1 MSASNWLLPEFVSDI
16 LPAEARGLE
25 ELRRKLLDLYQ
36 QSGFELVAPPL
47 VEFTESLFA
56 GQRADLP
63 KKTAKV
69 VDQLSGRTMGIR
81 PDITPQLSRI
91 DAHLLNRS
99 GVTRL
104 CYCGVVF
111 HAVPNDLI
119 GDRELVQIGAEIYGY
134 AGIEADLQVIGLAY
148 ETLETAGVHG
158 AKLDLNHPGIMRA
171 LVASHPALEAEVDKL
186 NGLVKEKAITS
197 IKAFLAELDDVPVEI
212 QEALLILPNL
222 YGGIDTLERARDVLP
237 KLPEIQTA
245 LDELELIAQRFP
257 SVSVDLADIS
267 GYDYHTGIS
276 FALYAEGWHNAL
288 VRGGR
293 YDKVA
298 QAYGRERPATGFS
311 LNLRRLV
318 QGLASP
324 EPNEAIKTDWSD
336 DAEHLAQIHQL
347 RQQGHIVVQLFPNT
361 EQVNEEYVF
370 TRELVLEN
378 NQWLLKSIATQG

>member
-1 MSASNWLLPEFVSDI
+1 MRASNWLLPEFVSDI

-36 QSGFELVAPPL
+36 YSGFELVAPPL

-56 GQRADLP
+56 GQRLDLP
-63 KKTAKV
+63 QKTAKV
-69 VDQLSGRTMGIR
+69 IDQLTGRTMGIR
-81 PDITPQLSRI
+81 PDITPQVTRI
-91 DAHLLNRS
+91 DAHLLNRQ

-119 GDRELVQIGAEIYGY
+119 GDRELVQIGAEIFGYG
-134 AGIEADLQVIGLAY
+134 GIEADLQIIGLAY
-148 ETLETAGVHG
+148 QTLETAGVHG

-171 LVASHPALEAEVDKL
+171 LVSAHPALEAEVDKL
-186 NGLVKEKAITS
+186 NGLVREKAITS
-197 IKAFLAELDDVPVEI
+197 LRAFLTELEGVPTEI

-222 YGGIDTLERARDVLP
+222 YGDVSALEKARNVLP
-237 KLPEIQTA
+237 KLPEIQAA
-245 LDELELIAQRFP
+245 LDELEAVAVKFP
-257 SVSVDLADIS
+257 EVSVDLADVS
-267 GYDYHTGIS
+267 GYDYHSGIS

-298 QAYGRERPATGFS
+298 KAYGRERPATGFS

-318 QGLASP
+318 QGLAKSAP
-324 EPNEAIKTDWSD
+324 AEAIRTIWSD
-336 DAEHLAQIHQL
+336 DQAQLSKIQQL
-347 RQQGHIVVQLFPNT
+347 RTEGHIVVQLFPNT
-361 EQVNEEYVF
+361 EQVTEEYVF

-378 NQWLLKSIATQG
+378 DQWLLKSII

>member
-1 MSASNWLLPEFVSDI
+1 MSASNWLLPEFISDM

-69 VDQLSGRTMGIR
+69 IDQLSGRTMGIR

-91 DAHLLNRS
+91 DAHLLNRP

-111 HAVPNDLI
+111 HALPNDLI

-134 AGIEADLQVIGLAY
+134 AGTEADLQVISLAY
-148 ETLETAGVHG
+148 QTLEAAGVHG

-171 LVASHPALEAEVDKL
+171 LVADNPVLEAEVDKL
-186 NGLVKEKAITS
+186 NGLVREKAITS
-197 IKAFLAELDDVPVEI
+197 LKAFLAELEDVPTEI

-222 YGGIDTLERARDVLP
+222 YGGIDTLAQARSVLP

-245 LDELELIAQRFP
+245 LDELEVIAKRFP
-257 SVSVDLADIS
+257 SASVDLADIS

-298 QAYGRERPATGFS
+298 KAYGRERPATGFS

-324 EPNEAIKTDWSD
+324 GPNEAIKTIWSD
-336 DAEHLAQIHQL
+336 DADHLDKIQQL
-347 RQQGHIVVQLFPNT
+347 RQEGHIVVQVFPNT
-361 EQVNEEYVF
+361 EQTNEEYVF

-378 NQWLLKSIATQG
+378 NQWLLKSIAS

>member
-1 MSASNWLLPEFVSDI
+1 MSASNWLLPEFISDI

-69 VDQLSGRTMGIR
+69 IDQLSGRTMGIR
-81 PDITPQLSRI
+81 PDITPQVSRI

-111 HAVPNDLI
+111 HALPNDLI

-134 AGIEADLQVIGLAY
+134 AGIEADLQIISLAY
-148 ETLETAGVHG
+148 QTLEAAGVHG

-171 LVASHPALEAEVDKL
+171 LVAAHPALEAEVDKL
-186 NGLVKEKAITS
+186 NGLVREKAITS
-197 IKAFLAELDDVPVEI
+197 LKAFLLELGDIPAEI

-222 YGGIDTLERARDVLP
+222 YGDIDTLDEARAVLP
-237 KLPEIQTA
+237 KLPEIQAA
-245 LDELELIAQRFP
+245 LDELEVVAKRFP

-298 QAYGRERPATGFS
+298 KAYGRERPATGFS

-324 EPNEAIKTDWSD
+324 EPNEAIKTIWSD
-336 DAEHLAQIHQL
+336 DKDHLGKIQQL
-347 RQQGHIVVQLFPNT
+347 RQEGNIVVQVFPDT
-361 EQVNEEYVF
+361 EQTNEEYVF

-378 NQWLLKSIATQG
+378 NQWLLKSITV

>member
-1 MSASNWLLPEFVSDI
+1 MRASNWLLPEFISDI

-36 QSGFELVAPPL
+36 HSGFELVAPPL

-56 GQRADLP
+56 GQRNDLP
-63 KKTAKV
+63 LKTAKLI
-69 VDQLSGRTMGIR
+69 DQLSGRTMGIR
-81 PDITPQLSRI
+81 PDITPQVTRI
-91 DAHLLNRS
+91 DAHLLNRQ

-111 HAVPNDLI
+111 HAKPNDLI
-119 GDRELVQIGAEIYGY
+119 GDRELVQIGAEIFGY
-134 AGIEADLQVIGLAY
+134 AGGEADLQIIGLAY
-148 ETLETAGVHG
+148 QTLEVAGINN
-158 AKLDLNHPGIMRA
+158 ATLDLNHPGIMRA
-171 LVASHPALEAEVDKL
+171 LVASHPALEAQADKL
-186 NGLVKEKAITS
+186 NAFAREKAITS
-197 IKAFLAELDDVPVEI
+197 LRAFLSQFADVPSDI
-212 QEALLILPNL
+212 KEALLVLPNL
-222 YGGIDTLERARDVLP
+222 YGGGEVVEQARSCLP
-237 KLPEIQTA
+237 KLPEIESA
-245 LDELELIAQRFP
+245 LDELEMIVKRFP

-298 QAYGRERPATGFS
+298 QAYGRDRPATGFS

-318 QGLASP
+318 QGLPAS
-324 EPNEAIKTDWSD
+324 EPAEAIKTIWSD
-336 DAEHLAQIHQL
+336 DQAQLAKIQQL
-347 RQQGHIVVQLFPNT
+347 REEGNIVVQLFPNT
-361 EQVNEEYVF
+361 EQITEEYVF

-378 NQWLLKSIATQG
+378 DQWQLKSIN

>member
-134 AGIEADLQVIGLAY
+134 AGIEADLQIISLAY
-148 ETLETAGVHG
+148 QTLETAGVHG

-171 LVASHPALEAEVDKL
+171 LVASHPALEIEVDKL

-197 IKAFLAELDDVPVEI
+197 IKAFLAELDNVPTEV

-222 YGGIDTLERARDVLP
+222 YGDIDIIRRARDVLP

-257 SVSVDLADIS
+257 SVSIDLADIS

-298 QAYGRERPATGFS
+298 KAYGRERPATGFS

-318 QGLASP
+318 QGLASS

-336 DAEHLAQIHQL
+336 DAEHLEQIHQL
-347 RQQGHIVVQLFPNT
+347 RQQGHIVVQIFPNT

-370 TRELVLEN
+370 VRELVLEN
-378 NQWLLKSIATQG
+378 NEWLLKSIATQG

>member
-1 MSASNWLLPEFVSDI
+1 
-16 LPAEARGLE
+16 
-25 ELRRKLLDLYQ
+25 
-36 QSGFELVAPPL
+36 
-47 VEFTESLFA
+47 A
-56 GQRADLP
+56 GQRSDLP

-111 HAVPNDLI
+111 HSVPNDLI

-134 AGIEADLQVIGLAY
+134 GGVEADLQIIGLAY
-148 ETLETAGVHG
+148 QTLQTACVND

-171 LVASHPALEAEVDKL
+171 LVALHPALEAEVDKL
-186 NGLVKEKAITS
+186 NGLVREKAITS
-197 IKAFLAELDDVPVEI
+197 LKAFLAELDGVPAEI
-212 QEALLILPNL
+212 QDALMILPNL
-222 YGGIDTLERARDVLP
+222 YGDIDILDRARDVLP
-237 KLPEIQTA
+237 KLPEIQVA
-245 LDELELIAQRFP
+245 LDELELVAKRFP
-257 SVSVDLADIS
+257 GASVDLADVS

-298 QAYGRERPATGFS
+298 ESYGRERPATGFS
-311 LNLRRLV
+311 L
-318 QGLASP
+318 
-324 EPNEAIKTDWSD
+324 
-336 DAEHLAQIHQL
+336 
-347 RQQGHIVVQLFPNT
+347 
-361 EQVNEEYVF
+361 
-370 TRELVLEN
+370 
-378 NQWLLKSIATQG
+378 